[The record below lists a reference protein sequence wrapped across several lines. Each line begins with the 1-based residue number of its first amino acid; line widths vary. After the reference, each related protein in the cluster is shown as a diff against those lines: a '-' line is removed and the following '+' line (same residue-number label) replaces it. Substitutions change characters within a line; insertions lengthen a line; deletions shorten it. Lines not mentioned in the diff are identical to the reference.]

1 MVTKL
6 EAIRAKYPVYN
17 DLSDQQLADAF
28 YNKFYT
34 DTLDK
39 SAFYDQVGL
48 TYSTPENIGRA
59 VTGMPGRMLGSIY
72 GDNMQVQAEQSTAE
86 IEDYKKRFAENRA
99 ATDTGFNPLDI
110 ITELFGDS
118 EKKYRAQTS
127 LIDFAGTK
135 GLPRPRNEADFE
147 KLNALLRD
155 PAMQQEFIGFL
166 QKQSAV
172 DELKGKLLVQSAE
185 KLVPETRVKPD
196 DWVADLA
203 VQTAA
208 SLADMAPTLA
218 VGLATSGAPGTVAG
232 LATLFFQARGT
243 KYKDMR
249 KTDPRAF
256 QTFLAD
262 KGFKGSDVGPEL
274 AGKVAN
280 LYAAFEAIPE
290 AVPLSKLLLGSAKS
304 LGRNL
309 LEYGIIEPGSEVLTE
324 LGQIGTDVLVLNENM
339 TNDEVLGRI
348 AQAYVGGLA
357 MSGVYAGVN
366 AVANKVREPQKIDEI
381 NRAGPVVGTEF
392 ETLVEDNLDATPE
405 QAANP
410 EAPPMLMLPPPD
422 KTEPYLAR
430 RQPLAP
436 EIKEQV
442 EPTIDEQA
450 FSTAFRDTQDRFNEQ
465 NRKDRTALLARSAKE
480 QLKPIYVTNDEANA
494 GPISD
499 LLGDKLTDIR
509 AKRIRS
515 SRNPDAPI
523 TLPELKAAGVSAE
536 TIDQIKNLKQPAT
549 AALKVM
555 DAEKRGLDPL
565 EFPET
570 VSAPTAISDQPFT
583 EAQYKSAVMA
593 IAEKGRY
600 SFDALKS
607 ATGITNASK
616 MAKLKQA
623 LILGGQLVESK
634 NGPIPANQMRNE
646 RMTVPSD
653 LPEGAVVANVV
664 RELPVG
670 AVRVRQTKNGKTSSL
685 GVFNTLADARAKIS
699 SIRAGEDQKG
709 GAGAQL
715 KIEPAGRTAFGV
727 VQKRYDKE
735 GNFIGEVVI
744 DSFATEAEARKAYDR
759 KEETPPAPVSP
770 TAPAAPQQHRVVERQ
785 NITGYKLSIDGN
797 ERAYPATE
805 EGARQLI
812 QDEAAAPEGAK
823 VERSDVTEPMFEL
836 VRDNLNAQG
845 KTVGTSKSMGLTSSR
860 ADADA
865 EAARLNS
872 IGTVRDVAPKG
883 LEGRVDEV
891 VAALTRVAEQMGLP
905 RVGGKVVLQ
914 NVVTRAGGTEAV
926 EGVFGRDGIIRL
938 TVGHFTPEMTTEEIV
953 AQLSAVLRHEA
964 IHQLRRVGVLM
975 PETGNWNALL
985 NYARNAKDP
994 KGENG
999 ETFMARAERMYKGIP
1014 GYDTEAVQEEAVAE
1028 AFRSWADGKTKPSG
1042 KPASIFRK
1050 IVDWFRRL
1058 IAELPED
1065 VFSRVDSGQLV
1076 AERVRSPGASNRR
1089 NIDRNRVDI
1098 AVKQL
1103 REANAVADEN
1113 AKRVATTEYLAARDQ
1128 AREDNAGRS
1137 GFKTVLGTDANKPYA
1152 EGDFMPPEQAAGL
1165 VSAYKEKAGLTVDSL
1180 PTTLQPNVEFMQK
1193 VAKAQERAE
1202 HTPNDP
1208 LVKRAYAALTTET
1221 KTMFNSLGVTVEPWR
1236 GNGQPY
1242 ASAADMG
1249 RDIAAGRIKLRMTEE
1264 MFGATPSTANHPMRQ
1279 NSGIAAKDGT
1289 ALTNNDL
1296 FRVVHDIFGYNQ
1308 IGLRPGYDADF
1319 TAYHEHSRL
1328 YSDQAR
1334 RAYATETLAQDA
1346 WHHFGPHLW
1355 RTDGTVALQ
1364 NDVDFLPSERKEFA
1378 KQKAFLLPEDLLRS
1392 DPAFEQIKN
1401 AEAGDLEQFS
1411 DERFSIAPVNVRQA
1425 MKTQGRGLT
1434 QTRKVAALPSVFAL
1448 TGKKKFQTGRELKL
1462 AIQKRVKDA
1471 ADKAGVDL
1479 TTQNDQVLYH
1489 LVKQGVEDA
1498 LYALKT
1504 NSNAIGW
1511 YNRTVNEALE
1521 IVALLHPEI
1530 KTDQPS
1536 RLAFKTALAI
1546 TSNGLKV
1553 NKNFELAEAAY
1564 AQWKRTGRMPT
1575 QIGIGTAADQIDQS
1589 LGLFN
1594 RMADDYGYEA
1604 LERILMSPFTV
1615 AQLKRIGFSISG
1627 EGNGVVVR
1635 GAAVFGPKIGNGFFA
1650 NLNGKFDAL
1659 TIDRWL
1665 MRTWGRWTGILVERD
1680 QANIDRSLASLGET
1694 INLLKQDPAAFAAFE
1709 AATGVS
1715 LNGPAD
1721 EVATALHDASTDSVV
1736 RDQMNA
1742 IGRMGNDGDTVGAKL
1757 RKGANSAWK
1766 YLDGQIEQPSQSQRP
1781 FIRAA
1786 MDGVLRV
1793 LHGQGYNELTMS
1805 DLQALLWY
1813 PEKRLY
1819 DSAKG
1824 RADTSGYA
1832 DDEAPDYA
1840 NAAAALVASKG
1851 VPTPEIANARKIG
1864 RENAERETGSA
1875 SDGRAGAVEQRR
1887 GTEPEYAPA
1896 TVEEAVGRLNDG
1908 ERSARAKFLKRA
1920 IFVEDRIG
1928 RERDGA
1934 ARVYRGKSAGNAR
1947 NLQGVKTVFTP
1958 APGFKNMLKL
1968 AEMPTPVVHELH
1980 TTPENAQAF
1989 RELLGQSGVDNRFGA
2004 AVYLYTPAEYQNFR
2018 LFMTE
2023 DRTGGF
2029 AIKPDGDIVSVF
2041 SSDDGQTQP
2050 MLSLA
2055 TEEGG
2060 KKLDAFDT
2068 VIPDVYDLNG
2078 FVETGRTEWSDRQRP
2093 TVANGA
2099 AKDWDYE
2106 TFKDFNNGRPDRV
2119 FMEYRPATAGQL
2131 TDAEARIAERLSV
2144 TPVPMTEAQRRVASR
2159 LPGGKDYG
2167 RADLAPATVLSAP
2180 GTPAVALIDNRDG
2193 SRYFGGDVADE
2204 QLRQAQDGDRGAT
2217 VTYMT
2222 PENFVALAGID
2233 PGKDQQVFDAVPATD
2248 YKFNALPSL
2257 TFTGDKGIVRVAKSD
2272 GAYAARALIGK
2283 AASIPVVI
2291 YPERG
2296 REFGLING
2304 VTNGQTEV
2312 LFDNTFPHDYYP
2324 ERRGERFSVG
2334 SEKFQKWFKDS
2345 KVVGPGGQ
2353 PLVLYH
2359 GTGKDFTVFDTDKR
2373 AGSNIDSGFLGRGAY
2388 LTNEPRVADYYA
2400 EAGLNAA
2407 FSPNVM
2413 PVYASLQNPF
2423 MWGTKTQGV
2432 RGLVSRGERLP
2443 EAIHDE
2449 VIRRTGFE
2457 FDPAMDPDF
2466 AAEPGLSQAVT
2477 DILREKGY
2485 DGVIATFDGVPGEYV
2500 AFEPTQIKSAI
2511 GNNGN
2516 WDAANP
2522 DIRYSMNTVGLKVP
2536 VSSPVWANDDA
2547 TDGYVT
2553 KMVSQIGRSK
2563 TRFLGT
2569 SVYDQRVK
2577 LQDKFISLED
2587 MAENARRSGGVV
2599 NDLNDTYQ
2607 VQQLSDGRAYY
2618 QIQDAEETLY
2628 APLFEAIHEAHK
2640 NGVSIDDVETYL
2652 LAKHAPE
2659 RNAFLRS
2666 RKSPVKD
2673 PSGMSDADAYAF
2685 IDKMRTEG
2693 KAAQLEA
2700 IANLAYKITRDTTRV
2715 RIEGGLITAQD
2726 AAASPFKFYVPL
2738 KGLDPTLLD
2747 PDDNT
2752 ADLRN
2757 VIRTGRG
2764 YSVSGRES
2772 RSPTGRTSKA
2782 YNILGHLITQNTE
2795 AVLRAEKNRVAV
2807 SLVQFIKDNPNSGVG
2822 TILKKVPT
2830 RLVRSTNGMIRSV
2843 PDQQYR
2849 SSPDIVIAKVQG
2861 REVVMRITDTWVA
2874 RAMRSDN
2881 IPRINKFFQIAGTI
2895 NRYLATINTAWNP
2908 EFLITN
2914 LFRDAQTAAILG
2926 NRYNIESFS
2935 KAIIAD
2941 APKAIVAIREVIR
2954 TGRVEGEMAQ
2964 YFDEMRRGGGTTE
2977 FLGIKNADQQV
2988 KALRGLLADTQL
3000 GAAQGKVVKAIK
3012 AIGKTVEDYNKV
3024 AENALRLAAYANA
3037 RRAGATVEQAAY
3049 ISKNLTVN
3057 FNKGG
3062 EYKGIVNSLYLF
3074 YNASLAGSFVLLKG
3088 LKNKKVQRIAAGIV
3102 AAGFLL
3108 DMVNRVLSG
3117 DEDDDGIKDY
3127 DEIPEYILRTN
3138 LIIMRG
3144 GKDYIAIPMPY
3155 GFNFFHNVGRNISA
3169 VVNGS
3174 PTKDIVRAVLDSLE
3188 AGFDSFNPLGGSGSL
3203 LNVIAPTVLDPVVD
3217 IVTNRD
3223 FANKPIVPE
3232 RPSFDG
3238 LPIPNSQKFWNS
3250 TGGMYKDVAA
3260 FVNGVAGG
3268 NEVIPGAGGF
3278 DWSPEILE
3286 YAVEYAFGAAGSF
3299 VERGANLVNKVAT
3312 GSFDVKEDFDQIP
3325 FLRKTAGTVTS
3336 RSNSDRFYTQAE
3348 KVMLHDKQIRS
3359 AIKLGDSDTARARS
3373 EQNPEL
3379 TQLIP
3384 TFKAIDNQLAA
3395 LRKRRRAIEKNTS
3408 LTPEAIREQVKAI
3421 REREDAL
3428 MRQASVEYL
3437 KVTGRAD

>member
-430 RQPLAP
+430 RQP
-436 EIKEQV
+436 QV
-442 EPTIDEQA
+442 EPSIDEQGFA
-450 FSTAFRDTQDRFNEQ
+450 VAVRDTQDRFNEQ

-480 QLKPIYVTNDEANA
+480 QLKPIYITNDEANA
-494 GPISD
+494 GPISG

-509 AKRIRS
+509 AKRILS

-523 TLPELKAAGVSAE
+523 TLPELKAARVSAE
-536 TIDQIKNLKQPAT
+536 IIDQIKNLKQPAT

-570 VSAPTAISDQPFT
+570 IAAPATLANEAFT
-583 EAQYKSAVMA
+583 EDQYKSAVMA
-593 IAEKGRY
+593 IEKNRSY
-600 SFDALKS
+600 SFGAMKS
-607 ATGITNASK
+607 ATGITNP
-616 MAKLKQA
+616 AKLAELKKA
-623 LILGGQLVESK
+623 LFRRGQLVETK
-634 NGPIPANQMRNE
+634 NGPVPANQMRNE

-699 SIRAGEDQKG
+699 SIRAGEDRKG

-715 KIEPAGRTAFGV
+715 GIEPAGRTAFGV

-759 KEETPPAPVSP
+759 KVETPPAPVAP

-905 RVGGKVVLQ
+905 RIGGKVVLQ
-914 NVVTRAGGTEAV
+914 NVVTPAGGTEAV

-999 ETFMARAERMYKGIP
+999 ETFMARAERMYNGIP

-1028 AFRSWADGKTKPSG
+1028 AFRSWADGKIRPSG

-1152 EGDFMPPEQAAGL
+1152 EGEFMPPEQAAGL
-1165 VSAYKEKAGLTVDSL
+1165 VSAYKERAGLTVDSL

-1193 VAKAQERAE
+1193 VAKAQEKAE

-1249 RDIAAGRIKLRMTEE
+1249 RDIAAGRIKLRLTEE

-1411 DERFSIAPVNVRQA
+1411 DERFSIAPVNV
-1425 MKTQGRGLT
+1425 M
-1434 QTRKVAALPSVFAL
+1434 
-1448 TGKKKFQTGRELKL
+1448 
-1462 AIQKRVKDA
+1462 
-1471 ADKAGVDL
+1471 
-1479 TTQNDQVLYH
+1479 
-1489 LVKQGVEDA
+1489 
-1498 LYALKT
+1498 
-1504 NSNAIGW
+1504 
-1511 YNRTVNEALE
+1511 
-1521 IVALLHPEI
+1521 
-1530 KTDQPS
+1530 
-1536 RLAFKTALAI
+1536 
-1546 TSNGLKV
+1546 
-1553 NKNFELAEAAY
+1553 
-1564 AQWKRTGRMPT
+1564 
-1575 QIGIGTAADQIDQS
+1575 
-1589 LGLFN
+1589 
-1594 RMADDYGYEA
+1594 
-1604 LERILMSPFTV
+1604 
-1615 AQLKRIGFSISG
+1615 
-1627 EGNGVVVR
+1627 
-1635 GAAVFGPKIGNGFFA
+1635 
-1650 NLNGKFDAL
+1650 
-1659 TIDRWL
+1659 
-1665 MRTWGRWTGILVERD
+1665 
-1680 QANIDRSLASLGET
+1680 
-1694 INLLKQDPAAFAAFE
+1694 
-1709 AATGVS
+1709 
-1715 LNGPAD
+1715 
-1721 EVATALHDASTDSVV
+1721 
-1736 RDQMNA
+1736 
-1742 IGRMGNDGDTVGAKL
+1742 
-1757 RKGANSAWK
+1757 
-1766 YLDGQIEQPSQSQRP
+1766 
-1781 FIRAA
+1781 
-1786 MDGVLRV
+1786 
-1793 LHGQGYNELTMS
+1793 
-1805 DLQALLWY
+1805 
-1813 PEKRLY
+1813 
-1819 DSAKG
+1819 
-1824 RADTSGYA
+1824 
-1832 DDEAPDYA
+1832 
-1840 NAAAALVASKG
+1840 
-1851 VPTPEIANARKIG
+1851 
-1864 RENAERETGSA
+1864 
-1875 SDGRAGAVEQRR
+1875 
-1887 GTEPEYAPA
+1887 
-1896 TVEEAVGRLNDG
+1896 
-1908 ERSARAKFLKRA
+1908 
-1920 IFVEDRIG
+1920 
-1928 RERDGA
+1928 
-1934 ARVYRGKSAGNAR
+1934 
-1947 NLQGVKTVFTP
+1947 
-1958 APGFKNMLKL
+1958 
-1968 AEMPTPVVHELH
+1968 
-1980 TTPENAQAF
+1980 
-1989 RELLGQSGVDNRFGA
+1989 
-2004 AVYLYTPAEYQNFR
+2004 
-2018 LFMTE
+2018 
-2023 DRTGGF
+2023 
-2029 AIKPDGDIVSVF
+2029 
-2041 SSDDGQTQP
+2041 
-2050 MLSLA
+2050 
-2055 TEEGG
+2055 
-2060 KKLDAFDT
+2060 
-2068 VIPDVYDLNG
+2068 
-2078 FVETGRTEWSDRQRP
+2078 
-2093 TVANGA
+2093 
-2099 AKDWDYE
+2099 
-2106 TFKDFNNGRPDRV
+2106 
-2119 FMEYRPATAGQL
+2119 
-2131 TDAEARIAERLSV
+2131 
-2144 TPVPMTEAQRRVASR
+2144 MTEAQRRVASR

-2193 SRYFGGDVADE
+2193 NRYFGGEVADE

-3268 NEVIPGAGGF
+3268 NEVIPGAQGF